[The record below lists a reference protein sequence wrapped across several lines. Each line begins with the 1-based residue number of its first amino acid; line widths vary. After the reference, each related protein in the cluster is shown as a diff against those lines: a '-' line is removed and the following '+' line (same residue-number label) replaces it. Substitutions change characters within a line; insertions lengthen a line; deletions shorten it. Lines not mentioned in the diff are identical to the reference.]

1 MKGKIAVFANGW
13 GTEYLREVVTGV
25 SEVAEPLGYDVFC
38 FVNFS
43 VMQDI
48 NKNNQGEMNIFKLP
62 ELSDFDGII
71 LLANSFNTKAEEL
84 YVHEQVILSGV
95 PTVSVEYEFDD
106 ITTIKTN
113 NYFGMYELVTHMIEE
128 HNVKEVVYIGGP
140 KEHVESN
147 IRLEATQKALNEHGI
162 SLQDDSI
169 YYGDW
174 GKLYPCT
181 LIQDWIDKHNKLPE
195 AIICA
200 NDIMAIGIS
209 NYLKDM
215 GYKIPYDVKIT
226 GYDCTEYGQE
236 YEPPISSVSHE
247 WFSMGKKTFEV
258 LIDKIKGVD
267 IDEPEMMKTRFVCGA
282 SCGCSFNKYIAR
294 AQIQIGKSRR
304 PEKLVGS
311 ECDSHFRHM
320 YLAIRKV
327 DNADNMHNSI
337 SDLYGHEHWMVGKNF
352 MLCLEPDI
360 YDVETPEETLVSN
373 GYSQYMDVIC
383 YLRNGVPQS
392 RTMMGLNDII
402 FSFCNETE
410 EASTYIFVPL
420 SNESKNLGFAVLNR
434 NVDIVLDYNLFS
446 WTRHIIQYLEQ
457 FRQNITISNLTKKLT
472 ELSVTDMLTGVYN
485 RAGCERIAYPM
496 LTQYYN
502 DGLTGVVMIADIDRM
517 KMINDVYGHANGDLA
532 LKTIAFV
539 LKSELPSDWIVSRFG
554 GDEFFIGGKLEEGL
568 DLDRIIDRITDR
580 LECEKKRRKIDFNL
594 TVSIGYSVI
603 RPENDINVEKTLM
616 EADKIM
622 YFIKKC
628 HHDEADK
635 NLQA

>member
-38 FVNFS
+38 FINFS

-48 NKNNQGEMNIFKLP
+48 NKNNQGELDIYKLP
-62 ELSDFDGII
+62 DLSDFDGVI
-71 LLANSFNTKAEEL
+71 LLANSFNTKEEEI
-84 YVHEQVILSGV
+84 YVHEQVIKSGI
-95 PTVSVEYEFDD
+95 PAVSVEYEFDD
-106 ITTIKTN
+106 ITTIKTDN
-113 NYFGMYELVTHMIEE
+113 FFGMFELVTHMIEE
-128 HNVKEVVYIGGP
+128 HHVKEVVYIGGP
-140 KEHVESN
+140 KDHVESN
-147 IRLEATQKALNEHGI
+147 IRLAATRKALSEHGI
-162 SLQDDSI
+162 SLQDDNI

-174 GKLYPCT
+174 GKLYPTT
-181 LIQDWIDKHNKLPE
+181 LLQDWIDRNNKLPDV
-195 AIICA
+195 IVCA

-209 NYLKDM
+209 DYLKDR
-215 GYKIPYDVKIT
+215 GYNIPDDVKVT

-247 WFSMGKKTFEV
+247 WFSMGKKTIEI
-258 LIDKIKGVD
+258 LLDKINGREF
-267 IDEPEMMKTRFVCGA
+267 DEPDIMKTRFVCGA

-304 PEKLVGS
+304 PEKIQS
-311 ECDSHFRHM
+311 SYCDSHFRHI
-320 YLAIRKV
+320 YLAVRKV
-327 DNADNMHNSI
+327 DNADKLHKSI
-337 SDLYGHEHWMVGKNF
+337 SDLYGHEYWMVGKNF

-360 YDVETPEETLVSN
+360 YDVETPEEILVSH
-373 GYSQYMDVIC
+373 GYSQYVDVIC
-383 YLRNGVPQS
+383 NLRDGKPFPRS
-392 RTMMGLNDII
+392 MMKLKEAL
-402 FSFCNETE
+402 FSISSELE
-410 EASTYIFVPL
+410 KASTYMILPL
-420 SNESKNLGFAVLNR
+420 SNENRNFGFAVLNR
-434 NVDIVLDYNLFS
+434 NVDIILDYNLFS
-446 WTRHIIQYLEQ
+446 WTRHMIQYLEQ

-485 RAGCERIAYPM
+485 RAGCEKIAYPM

-517 KMINDVYGHANGDLA
+517 KMINDVYGHASGDLA

-554 GDEFFIGGKLEEGL
+554 GDEFFIGGKLEEGF

-580 LECEKKRRKIDFNL
+580 LECEKKRQKIDFNL

-603 RPENDINVEKTLM
+603 RPENEINVEKTLM

-635 NLQA
+635 NL